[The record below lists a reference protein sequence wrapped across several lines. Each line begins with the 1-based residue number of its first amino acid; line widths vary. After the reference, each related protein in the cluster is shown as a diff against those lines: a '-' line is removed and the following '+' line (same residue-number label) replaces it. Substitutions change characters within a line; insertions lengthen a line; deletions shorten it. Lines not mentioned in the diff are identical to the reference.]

1 MTRIFTPSTT
11 SAALALAMALSAP
24 AHAQLLGGGLGGG
37 LGGSLGGGFPIG
49 SIGSTGS
56 VGAKGSV
63 DTATRSARASAR
75 AAREAN
81 AATRAASSSVQT
93 SQTANAAVRVPAV
106 ALPRVRAGALVVPV
120 VRSAI
125 VVPAIPDLAVR
136 RTAIVEAGIAPI
148 TYAEVPAYVDHQY
161 VVLQDELRGTGVH
174 VRKQGQQIV
183 LDMPSDVTFAFN
195 KYDIQPRFYA
205 VLSAVSRTLAH
216 YPATYVDVNG
226 HTDAIGSYSYNQ
238 VLSEKRAD
246 TVADFLAARQ
256 VNAVRMHVQGFGKT
270 EPVASN
276 ATIDGRSANRRVEI
290 ILTPYAT

>member
-11 SAALALAMALSAP
+11 GAALALAMALSAP
-24 AHAQLLGGGLGGG
+24 AHAQLLGGGLAGG
-37 LGGSLGGGFPIG
+37 LGGSLGGGLPIG

-56 VGAKGSV
+56 VGAAGSV

-75 AAREAN
+75 ATREAN
-81 AATRAASSSVQT
+81 AATRAVSSSVRT
-93 SQTANAAVRVPAV
+93 SQTANAAIRVPAV
-106 ALPRVRAGALVVPV
+106 ALPRDRLGALVVPV

-125 VVPAIPDLAVR
+125 VVPAIPDVALR
-136 RTAIVEAGIAPI
+136 RTAIIEAGIAPI

-256 VNAVRMHVQGFGKT
+256 VNAVRMHVEGFGKT
-270 EPVASN
+270 EPIASN
-276 ATIDGRSANRRVEI
+276 ATIEGRSANRRVEI
-290 ILTPYAT
+290 ILTPYAA

>member
-1 MTRIFTPSTT
+1 MTRIFTRSTT
-11 SAALALAMALSAP
+11 GAALALAMALSAP

-56 VGAKGSV
+56 IGATGSI

-75 AAREAN
+75 ATREAN
-81 AATRAASSSVQT
+81 AAARAASSSVRT
-93 SQTANAAVRVPAV
+93 SQAANAAVRAPAV
-106 ALPRVRAGALVVPV
+106 AIPRVRAGALVVPV

-136 RTAIVEAGIAPI
+136 RTAIIEAGIAPI
-148 TYAEVPAYVDHQY
+148 TYAEVPAYVDRQY
-161 VVLQDELRGTGVH
+161 IVLQDELRGTGVH

-195 KYDIQPRFYA
+195 KYDIQPRFYS

-256 VNAVRMHVQGFGKT
+256 VNAVRMHVEGFGKT

-276 ATIDGRSANRRVEI
+276 ATIEGRSANRRVEI

>member
-1 MTRIFTPSTT
+1 MTNFFTRSTT
-11 SAALALAMALSAP
+11 GAALALAIALSGP

-49 SIGSTGS
+49 SIGSAGS
-56 VGAKGSV
+56 VDATGSV

-75 AAREAN
+75 ATREAN
-81 AATRAASSSVQT
+81 AATRAASSSERT
-93 SQTANAAVRVPAV
+93 SQAANAAIRAPA
-106 ALPRVRAGALVVPV
+106 LSIPRVRAGALVVPV

-125 VVPAIPDLAVR
+125 VVPAIPDLAIR
-136 RTAIVEAGIAPI
+136 RTAIIEAGIAPI
-148 TYAEVPAYVDHQY
+148 TYAEVPAYVDRQY
-161 VVLQDELRGTGVH
+161 IVLQDELRGTGVH

-195 KYDIQPRFYA
+195 MHDIQPRFYA

-256 VNAVRMHVQGFGKT
+256 VNSVRMHVEGFGKT

-276 ATIDGRSANRRVEI
+276 STIEGRSANRRVEI